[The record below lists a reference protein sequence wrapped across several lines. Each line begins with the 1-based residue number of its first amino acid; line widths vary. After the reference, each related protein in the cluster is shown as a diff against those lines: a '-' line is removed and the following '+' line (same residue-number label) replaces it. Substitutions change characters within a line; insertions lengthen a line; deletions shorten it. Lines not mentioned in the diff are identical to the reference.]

1 MRKLLSLLLL
11 LSLLITPVFAHPG
24 RTDEN
29 GGHWDRSTG
38 EYHYHHGY
46 SAHQHYDMDGDGIPD
61 CPYDFR
67 DNTSHSSS
75 GSSSSTATTAYS
87 VTVTPKK
94 SSTET
99 TAAASVS
106 SQPSGKKE
114 TGSYAGWIVS
124 AVLVLALIRSSK
136 SHQQEQS
143 SLRHQLGKQLD
154 EQSQTIQD
162 LNDEIKVRE
171 SAFVVIKNNTDQ
183 KYAELLK
190 EKTKCEHN
198 YEEVKREL
206 ENLHAVLEK
215 EKENANQRY
224 AELLKEK
231 SECEQNYEEVQSE
244 LKAIYAISEKEK
256 ENADQKCA
264 ELLKKKS
271 ECERN
276 YEEAQSKLDTI
287 YAVSE
292 KEDGQTDKEQ
302 ITSLSVK
309 VCTLED
315 ELESKESMIQELSY
329 ELDKHIR
336 RERIP
341 PKVYIG
347 DDGLPV
353 LLKAPTEKYGDYTA
367 YLNTRTKIYHM
378 DSLCAPYYAKAV
390 HLFNVPE
397 SYRPCSKCA
406 ANTSR
411 IVPDWYRKL

>member
-1 MRKLLSLLLL
+1 MEVRRPCLKTAVEWGFWEKPLRNRSNVLLAFPPESLYTVLERTDFMRRLLSLLLL

-29 GGHWDRSTG
+29 GGYWDRSTG

-46 SAHQHYDMDGDGIPD
+46 SEHQHYDMNGDGIPD

-67 DNTSHSSS
+67 DNTSHSGS
-75 GSSSSTATTAYS
+75 GSSSSTSATSYS

-106 SQPSGKKE
+106 SKPSGKKE
-114 TGSYAGWIVS
+114 NRSYAGWIVS

-171 SAFVVIKNNTDQ
+171 SAFVVIKENTDQ

-190 EKTKCEHN
+190 EKTKCE
-198 YEEVKREL
+198 
-206 ENLHAVLEK
+206 
-215 EKENANQRY
+215 
-224 AELLKEK
+224 
-231 SECEQNYEEVQSE
+231 QNYEKVKSE
-244 LKAIYAISEKEK
+244 L
-256 ENADQKCA
+256 D
-264 ELLKKKS
+264 
-271 ECERN
+271 
-276 YEEAQSKLDTI
+276 DI

-315 ELESKESMIQELSY
+315 ELKSKESMIQELSY
-329 ELDKHIR
+329 ELDKHLR

-341 PKVYIG
+341 PEVYIG

-353 LLKAPTEKYGDYTA
+353 LLKAATEKYGDYTA

-378 DSLCAPYYAKAV
+378 DSLCAPFYAKAV
-390 HLFNVPE
+390 HLFNVPG

-406 ANTSR
+406 ANISR
-411 IVPDWYRKL
+411 IVPDWYGKL

>member
-1 MRKLLSLLLL
+1 MRRLLSLLLL

-67 DNTSHSSS
+67 DNTSHSGS

-114 TGSYAGWIVS
+114 NRSYAGWIVS

-136 SHQQEQS
+136 SHQQEES

-154 EQSQTIQD
+154 EQSKTIQD

-171 SAFVVIKNNTDQ
+171 SAFVVIKENTDQ

-190 EKTKCEHN
+190 EKTKCEQN
-198 YEEVKREL
+198 YEKVKSEL
-206 ENLHAVLEK
+206 DDIYAVLEK
-215 EKENANQRY
+215 EKENANQ
-224 AELLKEK
+224 
-231 SECEQNYEEVQSE
+231 
-244 LKAIYAISEKEK
+244 
-256 ENADQKCA
+256 KCA
-264 ELLKKKS
+264 ELLKEKS

-315 ELESKESMIQELSY
+315 ELKSKESMIQELSY
-329 ELDKHIR
+329 ELDKHLR

-353 LLKAPTEKYGDYTA
+353 LLKPATEKYGDYTA
-367 YLNTRTKIYHM
+367 YLNTRKKIYHM
-378 DSLCAPYYAKAV
+378 DSLCAPFDAKAV

-411 IVPDWYRKL
+411 IVPDWYRSLQ

>member
-1 MRKLLSLLLL
+1 MRRLLSILLL
-11 LSLLITPVFAHPG
+11 LSILITPVFAHPG
-24 RTDEN
+24 RTDDN

-46 SAHQHYDMDGDGIPD
+46 SAHQHYDMNGDGIPD

-75 GSSSSTATTAYS
+75 GSSSSTSATSYS

-99 TAAASVS
+99 TAAASAS
-106 SQPSGKKE
+106 NQPSGKKE
-114 TGSYAGWIVS
+114 NRSYAGWIVS

-154 EQSQTIQD
+154 EQSKTIQD
-162 LNDEIKVRE
+162 LNDEIKARE
-171 SAFVVIKNNTDQ
+171 SAFVVIKENRDQ

-190 EKTKCEHN
+190 E
-198 YEEVKREL
+198 
-206 ENLHAVLEK
+206 
-215 EKENANQRY
+215 
-224 AELLKEK
+224 
-231 SECEQNYEEVQSE
+231 
-244 LKAIYAISEKEK
+244 
-256 ENADQKCA
+256 
-264 ELLKKKS
+264 KS

-315 ELESKESMIQELSY
+315 ELKSKESMIQELSY
-329 ELDKHIR
+329 ELDKHLR

-353 LLKAPTEKYGDYTA
+353 LLKAATEKYGDYTA

-378 DSLCAPYYAKAV
+378 DSLCAPFDAKAV

-411 IVPDWYRKL
+411 IVPDWYRNL

>member
-1 MRKLLSLLLL
+1 MRRLLSLLLL

-46 SAHQHYDMDGDGIPD
+46 SEHQHYDMNGDGIPD

-75 GSSSSTATTAYS
+75 GSSSSTSATSYS

-114 TGSYAGWIVS
+114 NHSYAGWIVS
-124 AVLVLALIRSSK
+124 AILVLALIRSSK

-171 SAFVVIKNNTDQ
+171 SAFVVIKENTDQ

-190 EKTKCEHN
+190 EKTKCE
-198 YEEVKREL
+198 
-206 ENLHAVLEK
+206 
-215 EKENANQRY
+215 
-224 AELLKEK
+224 
-231 SECEQNYEEVQSE
+231 QNYEKVKSE
-244 LKAIYAISEKEK
+244 L
-256 ENADQKCA
+256 D
-264 ELLKKKS
+264 
-271 ECERN
+271 
-276 YEEAQSKLDTI
+276 DI

-315 ELESKESMIQELSY
+315 ELKSKESMIQELSY
-329 ELDKHIR
+329 ELDKHLH
-336 RERIP
+336 RESIP
-341 PKVYIG
+341 PEVYIG

-353 LLKAPTEKYGDYTA
+353 LLKATKEKYGDYTA
-367 YLNTRTKIYHM
+367 YLNTRTNIYHM
-378 DSLCAPYYAKAV
+378 DRMCAPFDAKAV
-390 HLFNVPE
+390 HLFNVPV

-411 IVPDWYRKL
+411 IVPDWYSEL